1 MMLLDEYEQVAGP
14 GTVDELRAL
23 AHHLAGRRVVTVNST
38 AVGGGVAEILSRMV
52 PLCDQLGILMRW
64 EVMKGGGD
72 FFAVT
77 KHLHN
82 ALHGHAELTAHER
95 EVYSDTTAH
104 NLAQLDL
111 EADVVHDPQPLG
123 LIEARAGG
131 AAHWVWRCHIDLSA
145 PQPDAWAF
153 LAPKLEPYDAAV
165 FSAPAFARDLTMP
178 QVMITPSID
187 PLSDKNREL
196 TSAEIDDAFE
206 RLGVPRDKPIV
217 TQVSRFDRLKDPLGV
232 IAAFWLARQYNDCR
246 LVLAG
251 GTATDDPEG
260 AEVLAEVRDAA
271 DGDSDIH
278 VLALPPTAN
287 IEINALQRA
296 STIVLQ
302 KSLKEG
308 FGLTVSEALWKG
320 KPVIASAVGGIPLQI
335 AHRYSGILTHTV
347 EGTGFWIK
355 QLLNTPQYAQR
366 LGENGR
372 EHVRTNFLLTR
383 HLRERC
389 CSSCSCCTSENEW

>member
-1 MMLLDEYEQVAGP
+1 
-14 GTVDELRAL
+14 
-23 AHHLAGRRVVTVNST
+23 
-38 AVGGGVAEILSRMV
+38 MV

-64 EVMKGGGD
+64 EVMKGGED

-82 ALHGHAELTAHER
+82 ALHGHAELLTAHER

-111 EADVVHDPQPLG
+111 EADVVLVHDPQPLG

-383 HLRERC
+383 HLRDYLLFFLFLLHKRERVVML
-389 CSSCSCCTSENEW
+389 E